1 MSLCFWSVGNVCCF
15 LPAFLSESSPSLPPS
30 LFWLLLSLSSLHV
43 FSKYIHAGPCSV
55 HFFTFFFFFFLFR
68 QNKNRVGLLFWEAKK
83 LGGPEGEE
91 GGIYIGIL
99 SRPSSI
105 YYLPYTHTI
114 VTIIIIM

>member
-1 MSLCFWSVGNVCCF
+1 
-15 LPAFLSESSPSLPPS
+15 
-30 LFWLLLSLSSLHV
+30 
-43 FSKYIHAGPCSV
+43 
-55 HFFTFFFFFFLFR
+55 
-68 QNKNRVGLLFWEAKK
+68 VGLLFWEAKK